1 MTPKPI
7 LKPKPPAPGTHKV
20 AMVRKWYYTI
30 QGGWLVT
37 HYEAVVN
44 EDGSHYIDAVWT
56 EEGGGTRMPIPR
68 LAIHK
73 KLVEQS
79 MKGEQSL
86 SWSNQV
92 TRYPDTWCKLVEG
105 SSWWVASDRDML
117 LYPELREH
125 LMKLWE
131 SGGSDVLRDDLNYGP
146 QDYIYDAY
154 KLGSKN
160 LTDPTLGL
168 SWTQWSDIEAYRDE
182 VHAYNCSR
190 PGGTDG
196 YR

>member
-1 MTPKPI
+1 MTPRPI

-20 AMVRKWYYTI
+20 AMIHKWYYTI

-37 HYEAVVN
+37 HYEVTVN
-44 EDGSHYIDAVWT
+44 EGGSHYINAVWT
-56 EEGGGTRMPIPR
+56 EEGGGTRIPIPR

-73 KLVEQS
+73 NLVAQS
-79 MKGEQSL
+79 MRGEQSL

-92 TRYPDTWCKLVEG
+92 TSYPDTWCELVRG

-117 LYPELREH
+117 LYPQLREH
-125 LMKLWE
+125 LEHLWAATGTA
-131 SGGSDVLRDDLNYGP
+131 STDSNTCP
-146 QDYIYDAY
+146 QDTLYDAY

-160 LTDPTLGL
+160 LKNPTLGL
-168 SWTQWSDIEAYRDE
+168 SWSQWSDIEAYRDK
-182 VHAYNCSR
+182 VHAYNCSS